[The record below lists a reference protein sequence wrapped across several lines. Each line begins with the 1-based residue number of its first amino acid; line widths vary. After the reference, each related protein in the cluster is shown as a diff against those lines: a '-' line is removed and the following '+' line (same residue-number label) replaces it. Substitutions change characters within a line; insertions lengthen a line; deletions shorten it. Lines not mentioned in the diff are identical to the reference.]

1 MSRNARI
8 FRFAV
13 SGSKTQPKNSL
24 LIELVVRLD
33 TEVKALKANAKKVIR
48 QRSAWLASM
57 FGCAAFLLLAVKL
70 YNVSLSSL
78 ASNLVIV
85 LFMLA
90 VIVGAAAAL
99 GWVIARVR
107 MRRK

>member
-1 MSRNARI
+1 M
-8 FRFAV
+8 
-13 SGSKTQPKNSL
+13 
-24 LIELVVRLD
+24 
-33 TEVKALKANAKKVIR
+33 KATAKKVIR

-57 FGCAAFLLLAVKL
+57 FGCAAFLLMAVKL
-70 YNVSLSSL
+70 YNVSLNSL
-78 ASNLVIV
+78 VSNLVIV

-99 GWVIARVR
+99 SWAIARLR

>member
-1 MSRNARI
+1 M
-8 FRFAV
+8 
-13 SGSKTQPKNSL
+13 
-24 LIELVVRLD
+24 
-33 TEVKALKANAKKVIR
+33 
-48 QRSAWLASM
+48 
-57 FGCAAFLLLAVKL
+57 AVKL

-85 LFMLA
+85 LLMLA

-99 GWVIARVR
+99 GWVIARLR